1 MSTLKVDGIRSN
13 SATSDAITLADN
25 GTCTA
30 NITNNLSNRNK
41 IINGGMQI
49 FQRSAS
55 VADVGG
61 SNGYFA
67 ADRYRFSQSGAARFT
82 ISQSTDTPNGFG
94 SSMKVDVT
102 TANASPSAGQYVFF
116 QHRIEGQNVQDFA
129 KGSSDAKQYVLSFH
143 VKSPKT
149 GVHCMELED
158 VQNSRSCSK
167 SYTVNSAN
175 TWEKKTI
182 IFPADTTG
190 AITND
195 NANRFQL
202 YIWLMAGS
210 TYTSGTLATTWAST
224 ASANRAVGQ
233 VNLIDN
239 TSNDFFI
246 TGIQLEVDQTGSGVA
261 TDFEHRSYADEIRLC
276 ERYFQ
281 TSFEKG
287 QAPTHGLS
295 KFIYKQGRP
304 YSGAVVAGMDH
315 TLRTEMRATPTL
327 VIYTT
332 VNGAHVTPNR
342 VSYFEGSAWLSG
354 SISVHPA
361 TNTKSFAFDGT
372 LATGFV
378 LYQFNFTC
386 DAEL

>member
-1 MSTLKVDGIRSN
+1 MALNTVSSDRLSTNVKNTNFTAAEKQDLTDDILP
-13 SATSDAITLADN
+13 LAGQLGN
-25 GTCTA
+25 K
-30 NITNNLSNRNK
+30 NK

-55 VADVGG
+55 IADIGG

-129 KGSSDAKQYVLSFH
+129 KGSSDAKQYALSFH

-149 GVHCMELED
+149 GTHIIQLED
-158 VQNSRSCSK
+158 VQNTRSCSK

-202 YIWLMAGS
+202 YIWLMAGT
-210 TYTSGTLATTWAST
+210 TYSSGTLATTWAST
-224 ASANRAVGQ
+224 VEANRAAGQ

-246 TGIQLEVDQTGSGVA
+246 TGIQLEVGSVA
-261 TDFEHRSYADEIRLC
+261 TDFEHRSFGQELALC
-276 ERYFQ
+276 QRYFYMMVDASDGQ
-281 TSFEKG
+281 KPVLTATCYTDGSLFGQRSF
-287 QAPTHGLS
+287 PVT
-295 KFIYKQGRP
+295 
-304 YSGAVVAGMDH
+304 
-315 TLRTEMRATPTL
+315 MRANPS
-327 VIYTT
+327 VYQ
-332 VNGAHVTPNR
+332 
-342 VSYFEGSAWLSG
+342 VSSSAYYRAYGDNTSRTG
-354 SISVHPA
+354 DSVSISVSGTTGCELEMSVSGTSVSRPYFIR
-361 TNTKSFAFDGT
+361 TNDSNARI
-372 LATGFV
+372 GFS
-378 LYQFNFTC
+378 
-386 DAEL
+386 AEI

>member
-1 MSTLKVDGIRSN
+1 MALNQVGLERLNT
-13 SATSDAITLADN
+13 ATTDKIGEN
-25 GTCTA
+25 K
-30 NITNNLSNRNK
+30 NK

-55 VADVGG
+55 IADVGN

-129 KGSSDAKQYVLSFH
+129 KGSSDAKQYALSFH

-158 VQNSRSCSK
+158 VQNSRSCSG

-202 YIWLMAGS
+202 YVWLMAGT
-210 TYTSGTLATTWAST
+210 TYSSGTLATTWAST
-224 ASANRAVGQ
+224 VQANRAAGQ
-233 VNLIDN
+233 VNVIDN

-246 TGIQLEVDQTGSGVA
+246 TGIQLEVGSVA
-261 TDFEHRSYADEIRLC
+261 TDFEHRSYSDEFQKCLRYYEQMSSNGVSVAYFATGYC
-276 ERYFQ
+276 ESTTEVNYPILF
-281 TSFEKG
+281 K
-287 QAPTHGLS
+287 A
-295 KFIYKQGRP
+295 YK
-304 YSGAVVAGMDH
+304 
-315 TLRTEMRATPTL
+315 RATPT
-327 VIYTT
+327 
-332 VNGAHVTPNR
+332 VT
-342 VSYFEGSAWLSG
+342 STAGSTFRNHHTGTSVDLSN
-354 SISVHPA
+354 IVF
-361 TNTKSFAFDGT
+361 N
-372 LATGFV
+372 LATPMSCRAQATASSAV
-378 LYQFNFTC
+378 LGDGNAAILAAHSSTEALIKI

>member
-1 MSTLKVDGIRSN
+1 MSEIKVN
-13 SATSDAITLADN
+13 SIKGVGASTAAITVNNTD

-41 IINGGMQI
+41 IVNGGMQI
-49 FQRSAS
+49 FQRSTS
-55 VADVGG
+55 IADIGG

-129 KGSSDAKQYVLSFH
+129 KGSSDAKQYALSFH

-158 VQNSRSCSK
+158 VQNTRSCSG

-195 NANRFQL
+195 TANRFQL
-202 YIWLMAGS
+202 HIWLMAGT
-210 TYTSGTLATTWAST
+210 TYSSGTLATTWGST
-224 ASANRAVGQ
+224 VQANRAAGQ

-246 TGIQLEVDQTGSGVA
+246 TGIQLEVGSVA
-261 TDFEHRSYADEIRLC
+261 TDFEHRSFGQELALC
-276 ERYFQ
+276 QRYYHNYRGDNGDSIGIPGTAWGTSTVTFFVQHPVTMRANPSIEGSGNARFQ
-281 TSFEKG
+281 SSNDSASFAISG
-287 QAPTHGLS
+287 LAIVNAPTDFKTMVFNTTTSSATEH
-295 KFIYKQGRP
+295 
-304 YSGAVVAGMDH
+304 AG
-315 TLRTEMRATPTL
+315 
-327 VIYTT
+327 
-332 VNGAHVTPNR
+332 
-342 VSYFEGSAWLSG
+342 GSFQMQSDSAIL
-354 SISVHPA
+354 
-361 TNTKSFAFDGT
+361 AF
-372 LATGFV
+372 
-378 LYQFNFTC
+378 N
-386 DAEL
+386 AEL